1 MHRFLKKSTV
11 HEKQGLLSVIQD
23 DRNVPIAIDTAV
35 TGSLHDDTTSEPLI
49 QLAHAHACTYIF
61 DYYLRRVYNMTLA
74 QRSVSVSAS
83 VDESSYCKQ
92 SSCDVTLE

>member
-35 TGSLHDDTTSEPLI
+35 TSSHHDDTTSEPLI

-61 DYYLRRVYNMTLA
+61 DYYLLIRTYE
-74 QRSVSVSAS
+74 RSLRGCAGGGEGPKICECPPPS
-83 VDESSYCKQ
+83 Q
-92 SSCDVTLE
+92 